1 MVLVQVRIGEAKV
14 TPQQV
19 SPQEL
24 RLDLS
29 SLSHEEALGLRAGVQ
44 QLRVLHPMMNL
55 ASFEPERA
63 IASNVMPFVLCP
75 QIVGEAEV
83 SDLWNSDDLYSAE
96 LTLAVDLTVG
106 SKQQALLFLN
116 QRSNSNP
123 MSYIFAAKIRD
134 GDTDT
139 MVFQILNVKAGK
151 YFVGVQ
157 IDGAESRREVDAD
170 SGYIGPCVEIGSR

>member
-1 MVLVQVRIGEAKV
+1 
-14 TPQQV
+14 
-19 SPQEL
+19 
-24 RLDLS
+24 LDLS
-29 SLSHEEALGLRAGVQ
+29 SLPQEEAFGLRAGVQ
-44 QLRVLHPMMNL
+44 QLQVLHPIVNL
-55 ASFEPERA
+55 ASFELERT
-63 IASNVMPFVLCP
+63 IPSNVMPFVLCP

-123 MSYIFAAKIRD
+123 MNYIFAAKLRE

-139 MVFQILNVKAGK
+139 MVFRILNVKAGE
-151 YFVGVQ
+151 YLVRVQ
-157 IDGAESRREVDAD
+157 IDGAESPLEVDTD
-170 SGYIGPCVEIGSR
+170 TGYVGPSVEIG